1 MTTTTLER
9 YIPLPKAAK
18 RLGISAAA
26 LQGLIDSGNIRVAQL
41 NGTIAVAESELDQI
55 IAITREQYKHLQGK
69 PITVAEAVE
78 KYNLGQ
84 FALRGWINRGYV
96 QIITP
101 GYGMIIDEADVAYC
115 AAVYQARGGTRGA
128 RIFDKN
134 GLPYQ
139 PKQTVWAEYQR
150 KRRRKRKTGYS
161 SSK

>member
-1 MTTTTLER
+1 
-9 YIPLPKAAK
+9 
-18 RLGISAAA
+18 
-26 LQGLIDSGNIRVAQL
+26 LQGLIDSGNIRAVKL
-41 NGTIAVAESELDQI
+41 NGTVAVAESELDQI
-55 IAITREQYKHLQGK
+55 IAITREQFKHLQGK
-69 PITVAEAVE
+69 LITVAEAVE

-101 GYGMIIDEADVAYC
+101 GYGMTIDEGDVAYC
-115 AAVYQARGGTRGA
+115 AAVYQARGGMRGA

-139 PKQTVWAEYQR
+139 PKQIVWAEYQR
-150 KRRRKRKTGYS
+150 QRRRKSKTGHS